1 MLVAG
6 QDRLGARVGEA
17 LAASDDTAVEERLA
31 GREAGV
37 EEHFHSHAAAVLV
50 GAQAAEV
57 GREQL
62 RKHRLD
68 PARHVRGEGAVGRV
82 LVEGRAGRDIGAH
95 VGDVDPG
102 ANALPLAA
110 EAQGVVEVFRLVGV
124 DREREE
130 VAQVGSVRL
139 DLFGRRRNRCVRASH
154 PLVPEQSLQ
163 HRADVSGA
171 AEHRLDFRPS
181 PPEAEND
188 EVARGRIA
196 APLAVDR
203 DGDAALEEW
212 LAHQELPAPGELGDQ
227 RLHVATRRAC
237 RPARARP
244 RGSSRHAPSADRCPP
259 SRKAECPGRRGPFP
273 TASDTWPS
281 SA

>member
-1 MLVAG
+1 MWTQARTPSPSRRKLRASSKSFASSGSIVNAKRSRRSVRSG
-6 QDRLGARVGEA
+6 SISSGGGGTGACGRRTPSCQSSPSSTAPTSPGRPST
-17 LAASDDTAVEERLA
+17 AST
-31 GREAGV
+31 
-37 EEHFHSHAAAVLV
+37 F
-50 GAQAAEV
+50 
-57 GREQL
+57 
-62 RKHRLD
+62 
-68 PARHVRGEGAVGRV
+68 
-82 LVEGRAGRDIGAH
+82 
-95 VGDVDPG
+95 
-102 ANALPLAA
+102 ALPA
-110 EAQGVVEVFRLVGV
+110 
-124 DREREE
+124 
-130 VAQVGSVRL
+130 
-139 DLFGRRRNRCVRASH
+139 
-154 PLVPEQSLQ
+154 
-163 HRADVSGA
+163 
-171 AEHRLDFRPS
+171 
-181 PPEAEND
+181 PEAEDD